1 MSCGDPH
8 EVDCREVLAEVY
20 FYLDSECADARRD
33 IIKQHLAECSPCLAE
48 YGIEQDVRALVH
60 RCCSKETAPMEVKDR
75 LRAKLA
81 SFDFGGESV
90 KKADRPFDV

>member
-1 MSCGDPH
+1 MSCAEPN

-20 FYLDSECADARRD
+20 FYLDSECADTRRD
-33 IIKQHLAECSPCLAE
+33 LIKQHLAECSPCLAE

-60 RCCSKETAPMEVKDR
+60 RCCSNETAPAEVKER

-81 SFDFGGESV
+81 KFDIGE
-90 KKADRPFDV
+90 

>member
-1 MSCGDPH
+1 MTVSEAGQH
-8 EVDCREVLAEVY
+8 EVDCKEVLAEVY
-20 FYLDSECADARRD
+20 FYLDAECASARRD

-60 RCCSKETAPMEVKDR
+60 RCCSNEIAPQEVKAR

-81 SFDFGGESV
+81 KLTDLGSSPDL
-90 KKADRPFDV
+90 

>member
-1 MSCGDPH
+1 VSGGQPH

-33 IIKQHLAECSPCLAE
+33 IIQQHLSECRPCLAE
-48 YGIEQDVRALVH
+48 YGIEQEVRALVH
-60 RCCSKETAPMEVKDR
+60 RCCSNEVAPGEVKAR

-81 SFDFGGESV
+81 RLTSPDQLNQPQV
-90 KKADRPFDV
+90 

>member
-1 MSCGDPH
+1 MSCGEPH

-20 FYLDSECADARRD
+20 FYLDSECAEARRD

-60 RCCSKETAPMEVKDR
+60 RCCSREAAPLDVKAR

-81 SFDFGGESV
+81 AFDLGSTTGPGTTTE
-90 KKADRPFDV
+90 